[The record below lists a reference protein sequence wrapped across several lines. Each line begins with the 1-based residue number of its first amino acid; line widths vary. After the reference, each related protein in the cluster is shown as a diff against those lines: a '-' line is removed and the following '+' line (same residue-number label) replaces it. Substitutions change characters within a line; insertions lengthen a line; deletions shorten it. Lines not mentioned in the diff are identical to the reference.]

1 MIRLVTAICIDIRS
15 SSSAWTLGSRRLRK
29 RCCETRK
36 RRKRLEM
43 RRRWWVF
50 TGKTGGK
57 SWENVGKTLEKH
69 WEHVKILG
77 KDGENQTNT
86 YENHGNM

>member
-1 MIRLVTAICIDIRS
+1 
-15 SSSAWTLGSRRLRK
+15 
-29 RCCETRK
+29 
-36 RRKRLEM
+36 M

-57 SWENVGKTLEKH
+57 YWENVRETLEKH

-77 KDGENQTNT
+77 KDGEHQTNT